1 MANAATAI
9 TEVRTVGVPATDQ
22 DRTLAFYTD
31 VLGFETTLDAQFG
44 GGQRW
49 IEVSPGG
56 GGASIAITPVGD
68 SPVGVDTGIRLT
80 SDNVEA
86 DHAALKAAGVQVD
99 AEVLRFPGA
108 PPMFTLLDPDGNRLY
123 VVGRM

>member
-1 MANAATAI
+1 MTNGGTTI

-22 DRTLAFYTD
+22 DRTLAFYND

-56 GGASIAITPVGD
+56 GGTSIAITPVGD
-68 SPVGVDTGIRLT
+68 SPVGVDTGIRLA

-86 DHAALKAAGVQVD
+86 DHAALKAAGVRVD
-99 AEVLRFPGA
+99 AEILRFPGA